1 MTLLPGLL
9 ATAPSPSRASAA
21 ASSSRSGD
29 SREFAS
35 ALEGALGGAASPS
48 DRRAAEKPETAQAPA
63 AGEGGTP
70 TTDVGIPMAQ
80 LSLIVPAMPPV
91 VQDGIISDEL
101 PAAVPADVTDLGA
114 VPLVATGAA
123 TDAAAGAGLVLP
135 ASGEPSAGDGTA
147 AEPIRASASGPGS
160 VAVSAIPVAPAEA
173 MPVTQT
179 PGAAAVPV
187 GAVGGAGAE
196 MQPAA
201 TRPAPT
207 PANPAAG
214 PTTGA
219 AAASGAV
226 ADAAV
231 GAAAIGSVAAAAV
244 APTPAAG
251 TTAIATPTAAAVP
264 QAAATPAGVSADTSG
279 GASSQGQNSDQGQN
293 NSGQL
298 GMPGSVAAPITPSSP
313 QAPAAVY
320 AAVAAS
326 QSDAAASAPL
336 STQIARPL
344 FSLANAAHGEHV
356 MTISVTPDN
365 LGPVTVRA
373 HVGPEGVRVELFAPN
388 DAGRDALRSIMADLK
403 RDLAGSGM
411 TGATLD
417 LSNRDQAGNSPQ
429 QGRQADSTDRGRASV
444 SAGEPAGDT
453 AQPPERS
460 TVPAW
465 YGGIPSIDVMA

>member
-1 MTLLPGLL
+1 MTLLPGLV
-9 ATAPSPSRASAA
+9 ATAPAPSRASTAP
-21 ASSSRSGD
+21 SSSRSGD

-35 ALEGALGGAASPS
+35 ALEGALGGAANHS
-48 DRRAAEKPETAQAPA
+48 DRRAAEKSETAQAPA
-63 AGEGGTP
+63 AGESGTP

-80 LSLIVPAMPPV
+80 LSLLVPAAPPV
-91 VQDGIISDEL
+91 VQGGIFSGEL
-101 PAAVPADVTDLGA
+101 PAGVPADVTDLGA

-135 ASGEPSAGDGTA
+135 ASGEPAAGDGTA
-147 AEPIRASASGPGS
+147 AEPIRASASVPAS
-160 VAVSAIPVAPAEA
+160 VAVPAPQVAPTEA
-173 MPVTQT
+173 MPLAQT
-179 PGAAAVPV
+179 PQAAALPV
-187 GAVGGAGAE
+187 GAVAGAD

-201 TRPAPT
+201 TRPAPA

-214 PTTGA
+214 TPTGA

-231 GAAAIGSVAAAAV
+231 DAAVVGSVATAAV

-251 TTAIATPTAAAVP
+251 TTAIASPTAAAVHS
-264 QAAATPAGVSADTSG
+264 AAVTPAGVSADTSG
-279 GASSQGQNSDQGQN
+279 GASAQGQNSDQGQN
-293 NSGQL
+293 SSGQL
-298 GMPGSVAAPITPSSP
+298 GLPASVAAPITSSAS
-313 QAPAAVY
+313 QSPATVY

-326 QSDAAASAPL
+326 QSDATASTPL

-388 DAGRDALRSIMADLK
+388 DAGRDALRSIMSDLK

-429 QGRQADSTDRGRASV
+429 QGRQADSADRGRASV
-444 SAGEPAGDT
+444 SARESAGDT
-453 AQPPERS
+453 VQAPERS
-460 TVPAW
+460 TVPTW
-465 YGGIPSIDVMA
+465 YSGIPSIDVMA